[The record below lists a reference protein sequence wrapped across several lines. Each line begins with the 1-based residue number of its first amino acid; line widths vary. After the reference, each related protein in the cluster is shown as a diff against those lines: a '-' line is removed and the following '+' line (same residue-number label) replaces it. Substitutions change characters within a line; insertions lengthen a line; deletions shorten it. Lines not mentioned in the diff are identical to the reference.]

1 MIVLRTLC
9 ANAAGRLTNTAEADL
24 RTHCVLA
31 AAACA
36 SVQGLL
42 QRFRVWC
49 NHPQIL
55 KYFNIQLEQQ
65 LCVSALF
72 HSPCPVSEG

>member
-9 ANAAGRLTNTAEADL
+9 ANAAGRLTDTAVADL

-36 SVQGLL
+36 RPAATFQSVVQPSSNFEIF
-42 QRFRVWC
+42 Q
-49 NHPQIL
+49 H
-55 KYFNIQLEQQ
+55 IQLEQQ
-65 LCVSALF
+65 QGSYRVGYYVF
-72 HSPCPVSEG
+72 

>member
-9 ANAAGRLTNTAEADL
+9 ANAAGRLTGTAADL
-24 RTHCVLA
+24 RTHSVLA

-36 SVQGLL
+36 RPAATFQSVVQPSSKFEIF
-42 QRFRVWC
+42 Q
-49 NHPQIL
+49 H
-55 KYFNIQLEQQ
+55 IQLEQQ